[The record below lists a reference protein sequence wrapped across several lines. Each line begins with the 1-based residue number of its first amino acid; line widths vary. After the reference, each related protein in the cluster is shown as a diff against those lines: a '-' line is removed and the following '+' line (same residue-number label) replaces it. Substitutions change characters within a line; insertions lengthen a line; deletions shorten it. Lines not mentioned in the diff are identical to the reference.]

1 MKIMIPV
8 RVETNLKDFLQKF
21 ADKERRSLNN
31 FIVNAVLTYT
41 KDHHGVDW
49 PDESEENPQK

>member
-8 RVETNLKDFLQKF
+8 RIESNLKEFLQQS

-31 FIVNAVLTYT
+31 FIVNATLTYI
-41 KDHHGVDW
+41 KDHHGIDW
-49 PDESEENPQK
+49 REKSEKKKK